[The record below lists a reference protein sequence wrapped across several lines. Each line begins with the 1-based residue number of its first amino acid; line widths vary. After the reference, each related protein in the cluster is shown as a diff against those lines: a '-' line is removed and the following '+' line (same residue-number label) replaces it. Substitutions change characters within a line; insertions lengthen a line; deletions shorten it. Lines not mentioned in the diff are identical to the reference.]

1 MKTIKKEKQAEIKKT
16 NKFWLICRS
25 LKVFVKLK
33 SKMENIWK
41 QSL

>member
-1 MKTIKKEKQAEIKKT
+1 MNTVNKEKQAEIKKT
-16 NKFWLICRS
+16 NKFWLICQS

-33 SKMENIWK
+33 SKMENILK